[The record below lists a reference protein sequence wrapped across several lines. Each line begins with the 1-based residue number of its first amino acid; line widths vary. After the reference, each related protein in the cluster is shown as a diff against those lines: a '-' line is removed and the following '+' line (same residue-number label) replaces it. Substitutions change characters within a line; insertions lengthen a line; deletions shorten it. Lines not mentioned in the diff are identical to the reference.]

1 MTGLSGNLGGLSEA
15 DFPVAGAR
23 FECHFCMFVLG
34 WAEFVPPCPRVS
46 VPCLDFVAKHPPL
59 MGTGIQASIGFFTC
73 FLYIGIASFLFLFFY
88 FFFPVVFWLL
98 VEMPDSEPVP
108 GDRSAGS
115 WPDSPGGISKMQ
127 LNFCSLIR
135 PTSPV

>member
-59 MGTGIQASIGFFTC
+59 MGTGIQACIGFFTC
-73 FLYIGIASFLFLFFY
+73 FLYIGIASFPFFFILFFSSG
-88 FFFPVVFWLL
+88 LL
-98 VEMPDSEPVP
+98 VAC
-108 GDRSAGS
+108 RNAG
-115 WPDSPGGISKMQ
+115 
-127 LNFCSLIR
+127 LRACSRGPLR
-135 PTSPV
+135 WKLARFSRRNLKNAAELLFPN